1 MKTRVWPRVAALA
14 ALLLVPSVVVGYGV
28 IVHNLVPIKALGNE
42 MALGN
47 TPVKSTTLP
56 GVGTAD
62 IERFRRWFYDNAKTL
77 PDTAVRN
84 AFVRRYPTPAAF
96 DARAFKELLML
107 NGDAGVFGID
117 SFPAVYRARHA
128 SDARLDPYPQYAEGN
143 ALPLPQALAMGSI
156 WPDFDRRNRDRLVRG
171 PDGGPRLTT
180 TGDTIPFDPM
190 TLNMGR
196 LTGPTSQAHAHYGL
210 NHLPKSSDPASI
222 RSAPWNYAV
231 ARGFPGEV
239 ETYAERNAEI
249 YTDLALLTLLE
260 GGNGMSTLSSIY
272 AGSAFHYIADVA
284 NAVHTLQGGTPS
296 IANDV
301 TLARIIRQIKAGF
314 GLWGKVPSVAELSL
328 DILSNL
334 HSLSER
340 VFQVELSE
348 ALSMAAQSNVDAIP
362 ASMRD
367 APTALTRGDT
377 AMAVNYRSL
386 VNNALRGSRYPEF
399 GSLIAAGVIDDSYE
413 SGAEILRL
421 TRLMANTDVR
431 RASAGVI
438 DFDTIPDAK
447 VWTYVSSRADVT
459 MQAALRKF
467 NDLQIKGL
475 KRANEAV
482 TAWWY
487 TYGLVAQPP
496 ANKKV
501 EARNTILGRLVRQQL
516 AYLTAAEARRTTWI
530 GTHGGARN

>member
-1 MKTRVWPRVAALA
+1 
-14 ALLLVPSVVVGYGV
+14 
-28 IVHNLVPIKALGNE
+28 
-42 MALGN
+42 
-47 TPVKSTTLP
+47 
-56 GVGTAD
+56 
-62 IERFRRWFYDNAKTL
+62 
-77 PDTAVRN
+77 
-84 AFVRRYPTPAAF
+84 
-96 DARAFKELLML
+96 
-107 NGDAGVFGID
+107 
-117 SFPAVYRARHA
+117 
-128 SDARLDPYPQYAEGN
+128 
-143 ALPLPQALAMGSI
+143 
-156 WPDFDRRNRDRLVRG
+156 
-171 PDGGPRLTT
+171 
-180 TGDTIPFDPM
+180 
-190 TLNMGR
+190 
-196 LTGPTSQAHAHYGL
+196 
-210 NHLPKSSDPASI
+210 
-222 RSAPWNYAV
+222 
-231 ARGFPGEV
+231 
-239 ETYAERNAEI
+239 
-249 YTDLALLTLLE
+249 
-260 GGNGMSTLSSIY
+260 
-272 AGSAFHYIADVA
+272 
-284 NAVHTLQGGTPS
+284 VHTLQGGTPS

>member
-14 ALLLVPSVVVGYGV
+14 ALLLIPSVVVGYGIV
-28 IVHNLVPIKALGNE
+28 VHNLVPTRAL
-42 MALGN
+42 ADQKSLGN

-62 IERFRRWFYDNAKTL
+62 VERFRRWFYDNAKTL
-77 PDTAVRN
+77 PDTTVRN
-84 AFVRRYPTPAAF
+84 AFLRRYPTSTAF
-96 DARAFKELLML
+96 DARAFKEFLML
-107 NGDAGVFGID
+107 NGEARVLGFD
-117 SFPAVYRARHA
+117 SFPAVYHARHA
-128 SDARLDPYPQYAEGN
+128 SDTRMDPYPQYAEGN
-143 ALPLPQALAMGSI
+143 PLPLPQALSMGSI
-156 WPDFDRRNRDRLVRG
+156 WPDFDRRNQDRLFRG
-171 PDGGPRLTT
+171 TDGKPHLTT
-180 TGDTIPFDPM
+180 KGDTIPFDPM

-210 NHLPKSSDPASI
+210 NHMPKTSDPATI
-222 RSAPWNYAV
+222 RSAPWNYVV

-239 ETYAERNAEI
+239 ETYAEQNAEI
-249 YTDLALLTLLE
+249 YTDLSLLTLLE
-260 GGNGMSTLSSIY
+260 GGSGMSTLSSIY

-284 NAVHTLQGGTPS
+284 NAVHTLQGGTPG
-296 IANDV
+296 IANDI

-314 GLWGKVPSVAELSL
+314 GLWGKVPSAEELSL
-328 DILSNL
+328 DIIANL
-334 HSLSER
+334 HSLSEKL
-340 VFQVELSE
+340 FQVELSE
-348 ALSMAAQSNVDAIP
+348 ALSMAAQNNLDAIP

-377 AMAVNYRSL
+377 AIAVNYRSL
-386 VNNALRGSRYPEF
+386 VNNAMHDSKYPEF
-399 GSLIAAGVIDDSYE
+399 GRLITAGVVDDSYE
-413 SGAEILRL
+413 AGAEILRL

-447 VWTYVSSRADVT
+447 VWTYVSPRADLT

-482 TAWWY
+482 VAWWY
-487 TYGLVAQPP
+487 AYGLTAQPP

-501 EARNTILGRLVRQQL
+501 EARNTILSRLVRQQL
-516 AYLTAAEARRTTWI
+516 AYLTAAESRRTRWI
-530 GTHGGARN
+530 GTHGGSR

>member
-1 MKTRVWPRVAALA
+1 MKNRVWPRVAALA
-14 ALLLVPSVVVGYGV
+14 ALLLVPSAVVGYGIV
-28 IVHNLVPIKALGNE
+28 VHNLVPTRALADEKSLTGT
-42 MALGN
+42 A
-47 TPVKSTTLP
+47 VKSTTLP
-56 GVGTAD
+56 GVGIAD

-77 PDTAVRN
+77 PDTGLRN

-96 DARAFKELLML
+96 DARAFKEFLML
-107 NGDAGVFGID
+107 DGTASVLGFD
-117 SFPAVYRARHA
+117 SFPAIYHARRP
-128 SDARLDPYPQYAEGN
+128 SDARMDPYPQYAEGN
-143 ALPLPQALAMGSI
+143 SLPLPQALSMGSI
-156 WPDFDRRNRDRLVRG
+156 WPEFDRRNQDRLFRG
-171 PDGGPRLTT
+171 PDGAPRLTT

-210 NHLPKSSDPASI
+210 NHMPKSSDPAI
-222 RSAPWNYAV
+222 MRSSPWNYVV

-239 ETYAERNAEI
+239 ETYAEQNAQI
-249 YTDLALLTLLE
+249 YTDLALLTVLE
-260 GGNGMSTLSSIY
+260 GGSGMSTLSSLY
-272 AGSAFHYIADVA
+272 AGGAFHYIADVA
-284 NAVHTLQGGTPS
+284 NAVHTLQGGTPGIS
-296 IANDV
+296 NDV

-314 GLWGKVPSVAELSL
+314 GLWGKVPSAEELGL

-334 HSLSER
+334 HSLSEK

-348 ALSMAAQSNVDAIP
+348 ALSMAAQGNADAIP

-377 AMAVNYRSL
+377 AMAVNYRAL
-386 VNNALRGSRYPEF
+386 VNRAITESRYPEF
-399 GSLIAAGVIDDSYE
+399 GRLIAAGVVDDSYE

-421 TRLMANTDVR
+421 TRIMATTDVR
-431 RASAGVI
+431 RASIGVV

-447 VWTYVSSRADVT
+447 VWTYVSNRANTT

-487 TYGLVAQPP
+487 AYGRTALQPS
-496 ANKKV
+496 NKKV
-501 EARNTILGRLVRQQL
+501 EARNAILGRLVRQQL
-516 AYLTAAEARRTTWI
+516 AYLASAETRRTRWI
-530 GTHGGARN
+530 GTHGGSR